1 MKIYVFDV
9 ENWEAGAFDRLD
21 GEHEIEFTSE
31 PLRPANASRY
41 ADAEA
46 VSTFIYSSIDRDVL
60 AEMPKLEV
68 IASRSTGV
76 DYIDVDR
83 CRERG
88 VTVTNV
94 PDYGKTTVAEH
105 VFALLLTL
113 SHRMEEAVQRTRRGD
128 FTAHGLQGFDLRGK
142 TIGVVGTGDI
152 GRAVIDIARGF
163 GMEVLAFDVK
173 PDSRAARE
181 QGFTYVALD
190 QLLAGSNVI
199 TLHVRGNEKTRNM
212 ISSEQFDRMHDGA
225 ILINTARGSIVDHRA
240 LARALVEGKI
250 AAAGLDVL
258 PEEPVVREE
267 AELLR
272 SVYESRHDLNNL
284 LAGQVLIHL
293 RNVIVT
299 PHSAFNTR
307 EAVERILETTVDN
320 LAAYAEGRP
329 RNIAA

>member
-21 GEHEIEFTSE
+21 GEHEIQFTSE
-31 PLRPANASRY
+31 PLRSANASRY

-60 AEMPKLEV
+60 AELPKLKV

-76 DYIDVDR
+76 DYIDINR

-128 FTAHGLQGFDLRGK
+128 FNARGLQGFDLRGK

-173 PDSRAARE
+173 PDSRAARQ

-190 QLLAGSNVI
+190 ELLAGSDVI
-199 TLHVRGNEKTRNM
+199 TLHVPGNEKTRNM

-293 RNVIVT
+293 RNVVVT

-320 LAAYAEGRP
+320 LAAYADGRP

>member
-46 VSTFIYSSIDRDVL
+46 VSTFIYSSIERDVL

-163 GMEVLAFDVK
+163 KDGGVGLRRQARFASGPRAGVHLCRTGPITCRFERDHAAC
-173 PDSRAARE
+173 SR
-181 QGFTYVALD
+181 Q
-190 QLLAGSNVI
+190 
-199 TLHVRGNEKTRNM
+199 
-212 ISSEQFDRMHDGA
+212 
-225 ILINTARGSIVDHRA
+225 
-240 LARALVEGKI
+240 
-250 AAAGLDVL
+250 
-258 PEEPVVREE
+258 
-267 AELLR
+267 
-272 SVYESRHDLNNL
+272 
-284 LAGQVLIHL
+284 
-293 RNVIVT
+293 
-299 PHSAFNTR
+299 
-307 EAVERILETTVDN
+307 
-320 LAAYAEGRP
+320 
-329 RNIAA
+329 

>member
-9 ENWEAGAFDRLD
+9 ENWEAGAFDRLHS
-21 GEHEIEFTSE
+21 EHEIAFTSE
-31 PLRPANASRY
+31 SLRPENASRY

-46 VSTFIYSSIDRDVL
+46 VSTFIYSSLDQDVL
-60 AEMPKLEV
+60 AEMPKLEL

-76 DYIDVDR
+76 DYIDTDR

-88 VTVTNV
+88 ITVSNV
-94 PDYGKTTVAEH
+94 PDYGRATVAEH
-105 VFALLLTL
+105 VFALLLTI
-113 SHRMEEAVQRTRRGD
+113 SHRMEDAVQRTRRGD
-128 FTAHGLQGFDLRGK
+128 FNAGGLRGFDLRGK
-142 TIGVVGTGDI
+142 TLGVVGTGDI
-152 GRAVIDIARGF
+152 GRAVIAIARGF
-163 GMEVLAFDVK
+163 GLEVLAFDVK
-173 PDSRAARE
+173 PDPHAARE

-190 QLLAGSNVI
+190 ELLARSHVI
-199 TLHVRGNEKTRNM
+199 TLHVPGNEKTRNM
-212 ISSEQFDRMHDGA
+212 IASEQFERMREGV
-225 ILINTARGSIVDHRA
+225 ILINTARGSIVDHQA
-240 LARALVEGKI
+240 LARALVEGKV

-293 RNVIVT
+293 RNVVVT
-299 PHSAFNTR
+299 PHNAFNTR

-320 LAAYAEGRP
+320 LAAYADGRP

>member
-1 MKIYVFDV
+1 MKIYVF
-9 ENWEAGAFDRLD
+9 ELESWEAGAFDRLQ
-21 GEHEIEFTSE
+21 GEHELEFTSE
-31 PLRPANASRY
+31 PLRPENASRY

-46 VSTFIYSSIDRDVL
+46 VSTFIYSSIDREVL
-60 AEMPKLEV
+60 AQLPQLQV

-76 DYIDVDR
+76 DYIDVAR

-88 VTVTNV
+88 VTVSNV
-94 PDYGKTTVAEH
+94 PDYGSTTVAEH

-128 FTAHGLQGFDLRGK
+128 FNARGLQGFDLEGK

-152 GRAVIDIARGF
+152 GRAVIKIAQGF
-163 GMEVLAFDVK
+163 GMEVLAFDVN
-173 PDSRAARE
+173 PDARAARAL
-181 QGFTYVALD
+181 GFTYLTLD
-190 QLLAGSNVI
+190 ELLARSDVI
-199 TLHVRGNEKTRNM
+199 TLHVPGNEKTQNM
-212 ISSEQFDRMHDGA
+212 LSTEQFECMQDGA
-225 ILINTARGSIVDHRA
+225 VLINTARGSIIDHRA
-240 LARALVEGKI
+240 LARALVEGKV

-272 SVYESRHDLNNL
+272 SVYERRHDLDNL

-293 RNVIVT
+293 RNVVVT

-307 EAVERILETTVDN
+307 EAVQRILETTVDN
-320 LAAYAEGRP
+320 LVAYAEGRP
-329 RNIAA
+329 RHIAA